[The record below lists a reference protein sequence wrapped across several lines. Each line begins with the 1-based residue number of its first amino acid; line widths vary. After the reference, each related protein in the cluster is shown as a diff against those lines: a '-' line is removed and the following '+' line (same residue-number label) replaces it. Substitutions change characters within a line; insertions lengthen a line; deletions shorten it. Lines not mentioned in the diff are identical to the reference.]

1 MQEDLYF
8 ISGDFFETEIPKKQ
22 QFLLKY
28 FKTVLQRAFLKYYLV
43 FGDWRNFVDHTG
55 HHCKDRYLRKQE
67 KKYHQ
72 LMDAF
77 KEASSVLDE
86 EHMAMLQKLASGKCK
101 LIDLD

>member
-1 MQEDLYF
+1 MKEDLYF
-8 ISGDFFETEIPKKQ
+8 ISGEFRETEIPKKQ

-28 FKTVLQRAFLKYYLV
+28 FKTDIQRAFLRYYLL

-55 HHCKDRYLRKQE
+55 YHCKERYLGKLE

-72 LMDAF
+72 LMEAH

-86 EHMAMLQKLASGKCK
+86 EHMKRLQIISSGKLK
-101 LIDLD
+101 LN